1 MAASARA
8 SARARDLVPPQ
19 ARMVMAR
26 AAGVARVRA
35 HGVPL
40 YTSPRARGRERERER
55 GEAGDV
61 AKRGQVRVAAKVCR
75 SALDELIVQGVF
87 GGLDVTGGVRGVLVC
102 CVCVSG
108 VLTRMRVSTDH
119 PMVRGT
125 EQGVT

>member
-1 MAASARA
+1 MWLRLLARE
-8 SARARDLVPPQ
+8 
-19 ARMVMAR
+19 
-26 AAGVARVRA
+26 
-35 HGVPL
+35 PL